1 MKLNQLQVPPSI
13 VTMIRIT
20 DTERATMLARYQ
32 KYLTMSEKS
41 LKALAETE
49 LDYGKW
55 MLVAHLMQKDFGKEA
70 CDRFI
75 NAFEYFGGA

>member
-1 MKLNQLQVPPSI
+1 MELNQLKVPPRI

-20 DTERATMLARYQ
+20 DIERAIMLARYK
-32 KYLTMSEKS
+32 KYVTMPEKR
-41 LKALAETE
+41 LRALAKTE
-49 LDYGKW
+49 LEYGKW

-75 NAFEYFGGA
+75 NAFEVVGGV